1 MSNLKIIVFDNF
13 KEVGKK
19 VDKYLQKLN
28 KTDKSFIVPINAVRF
43 SNGEGKVEIKG
54 TVRNKD
60 VYILSDVGN
69 YNISYTMFKKE
80 HNMSPD
86 EHYQDIKRA
95 ISAISGTADKIT
107 LVTPLLYQSRQH
119 KRRLQES
126 LDCSMS
132 LQELKSLG
140 VSHIVSFDVHDPSV
154 SNAVHNMAFDNLFA
168 TSEILNELIT
178 NNNIND
184 VLVVSPDEGA
194 IDRAKYYST
203 LLQIN
208 FGGMFYKR
216 RGTKVKNGKN
226 PITEHIYLGEDVK
239 DKNIIVVDDMIASG
253 TSMIE
258 VAEELKKRGARDIIF
273 ATTFSLLTEGPDVFQ
288 DAYEKGLFK
297 ELYSTN
303 LTYLPNEIKK
313 MPWYHEVDLSEKIAN
328 IINTLNK
335 KASLKKV
342 IQTTEDELTKKLVL
356 KRKNDR

>member
-1 MSNLKIIVFDNF
+1 M
-13 KEVGKK
+13 
-19 VDKYLQKLN
+19 Y
-28 KTDKSFIVPINAVRF
+28 
-43 SNGEGKVEIKG
+43 
-54 TVRNKD
+54 
-60 VYILSDVGN
+60 
-69 YNISYTMFKKE
+69 KKE

-86 EHYQDIKRA
+86 DHYQDIKRA
-95 ISAISGTADKIT
+95 ISAISGTAEKIT

-168 TSEILNELIT
+168 TSEILNELIK
-178 NNNIND
+178 NENIENL
-184 VLVVSPDEGA
+184 LVVSPDEGA

-203 LLQIN
+203 LLKID

-239 DKNIIVVDDMIASG
+239 NKNIIVVDDMIASG
-253 TSMIE
+253 SSMIE
-258 VAEELKKRGARDIIF
+258 VAEELKKRGANKIIF
-273 ATTFSLLTEGPDVFQ
+273 AVTFSLLTEGKEVFQ
-288 DAYEKGLFK
+288 EAYDKGLFT

-303 LTYLPNEIKK
+303 LTYVPEEIKK
-313 MPWYHEVDLSEKIAN
+313 MPWYHEVDLSKKIAI
-328 IINTLNK
+328 IINTLHK
-335 KASLKKV
+335 KESLKKV
-342 IQTTEDELTKKLVL
+342 IKKGEDDIALKVSKK
-356 KRKNDR
+356 

>member
-1 MSNLKIIVFDNF
+1 MNNLKIIVFENF
-13 KEVGKK
+13 KEVGEKIDKHLKK
-19 VDKYLQKLN
+19 IN
-28 KTDKSFIVPINAVRF
+28 NTDKSFIVPINAVRF

-60 VYILSDVGN
+60 VYLLSDVGN
-69 YNISYTMFKKE
+69 YSTTYTMYKKE

-86 EHYQDIKRA
+86 DHYQDIKRA
-95 ISAISGTADKIT
+95 ISAISGTAEKIT

-140 VSHIVSFDVHDPSV
+140 VSHIVSFDVHD
-154 SNAVHNMAFDNLFA
+154 NLFA
-168 TSEILNELIT
+168 TSEILNELIK
-178 NNNIND
+178 NENIENL
-184 VLVVSPDEGA
+184 LVVSPDEGA

-203 LLQIN
+203 LLKID

-239 DKNIIVVDDMIASG
+239 NKNIIVVDDMIASG
-253 TSMIE
+253 SSMIE
-258 VAEELKKRGARDIIF
+258 VAEELKKRGANKIIF
-273 ATTFSLLTEGPDVFQ
+273 AVTFSLLTEGKEVFQ
-288 DAYEKGLFK
+288 EAYDKGLFT

-303 LTYLPNEIKK
+303 LTYVPEEIKK
-313 MPWYHEVDLSEKIAN
+313 MPWYHEVDLSKKIAI
-328 IINTLNK
+328 IINTLHK
-335 KASLKKV
+335 KESLKKV
-342 IQTTEDELTKKLVL
+342 IKKGEDDIALKVSKK
-356 KRKNDR
+356 

>member
-1 MSNLKIIVFDNF
+1 MNNLKIIVFDNF

-19 VDKYLQKLN
+19 VDEYLKKIN
-28 KTDKSFIVPINAVRF
+28 NTDKSFIVPINTVRC

-54 TVRNKD
+54 NVRNKD

-69 YNISYTMFKKE
+69 YNITYTMYKKE

-86 EHYQDIKRA
+86 EHYQDIKRV

-154 SNAVHNMAFDNLFA
+154 SNAVHNMAFDNIFA
-168 TSEILNELIT
+168 TSEILNELL
-178 NNNIND
+178 NNNSIDD

-194 IDRAKYYST
+194 IDRAKYYSS
-203 LLQIN
+203 LLQID

-253 TSMIE
+253 SSMIE
-258 VAEELKKRGARDIIF
+258 VAEELKKRGAKDIIF

-288 DAYEKGLFK
+288 ESYDKGLFTK
-297 ELYSTN
+297 LYSTN
-303 LTYLPNEIKK
+303 LTYLPKEIKK
-313 MPWYHEVDLSEKIAN
+313 MPWYQEVDLSEKIAA
-328 IINTLNK
+328 IINTLHK
-335 KASLKKV
+335 KAPLKKV
-342 IQTTEDELTKKLVL
+342 IQKSEDEVAKKLSL
-356 KRKNDR
+356 KK